1 MGTIIRREEAKDH
14 AAVEALVKKAFW
26 NVYRPGCNEHIIVR
40 RGRDDAAFVPE
51 LDLVMELDGELI
63 GHIAY
68 FRSVIELDG
77 GGSVPALIFG
87 PVSIAPAH
95 QRRGYGR
102 QLIDYS
108 LDRAREL
115 GARCVCIE
123 GSIAVY
129 GRSGFV
135 VAGGKGIFEKGSD
148 PGVVSPHFLLCELV
162 PGALYGK
169 TGRFVVPDIYYIDE
183 MEV

>member
-14 AAVEALVKKAFW
+14 AAVEALVKEAFW
-26 NVYRPGCNEHIIVR
+26 NVYHPGCNEHIIVR

-51 LDLVMELDGELI
+51 LDP
-63 GHIAY
+63 
-68 FRSVIELDG
+68 VIELDG
-77 GGSVPALIFG
+77 GGSMPALIFG

-108 LDRAREL
+108 LNRAREL

-123 GSIAVY
+123 GNIAVY